1 MARKRKF
8 NPNNFENIGRSNLSA
23 VLYASMLQSP
33 AWYALSPKAKE
44 LYTYMKLQQFG
55 QAPIEGYGA
64 DCFVFNQAMY
74 TKTYPIY
81 KTGAQFRRDRDQLIE
96 YGFIEM
102 VECGRFTRTKNIYRF
117 SAKWQEIK
125 N

>member
-1 MARKRKF
+1 MVR
-8 NPNNFENIGRSNLSA
+8 PE
-23 VLYASMLQSP
+23 P
-33 AWYALSPKAKE
+33 D
-44 LYTYMKLQQFG
+44 TYMKLQQFG

>member
-1 MARKRKF
+1 MARKHKF
-8 NPNNFENIGRSNLSA
+8 TPKNFEKVGASNLSA
-23 VLYASMLQSP
+23 TLYASMLQSP
-33 AWYALSPKAKE
+33 AWYALSPKAQV
-44 LYTYMKLQQFG
+44 LYLYMKLQLYG
-55 QAPIEGYGA
+55 QNPIEGYGA

-74 TKTYPIY
+74 AKVYPIY
-81 KTGAQFRRDRDQLIE
+81 KSGAQFRRDRDQLIE

-102 VECGRFTRTKNIYRF
+102 VECGRFTRTKNIYKF

>member
-1 MARKRKF
+1 
-8 NPNNFENIGRSNLSA
+8 
-23 VLYASMLQSP
+23 
-33 AWYALSPKAKE
+33 
-44 LYTYMKLQQFG
+44 MKLQLYG

-74 TKTYPIY
+74 SKVYPIY
-81 KTGAQFRRDRDQLIE
+81 KSGAQFRRDRDQLIE

-102 VECGRFTRTKNIYRF
+102 VECGRFTRTKNIYKF

-125 N
+125 K